1 MFMLGPQDLW
11 RIPRVQIAFSA
22 GILVRE
28 IPSPAGTFSFF
39 TELLQGKR

>member
-11 RIPRVQIAFSA
+11 RIPRVQIGFSA

-28 IPSPAGTFSFF
+28 IPSPAGRQTLSVD
-39 TELLQGKR
+39 GG